1 MTFRP
6 AQQQAVHDKAMHIW
20 IVRIEIAL
28 KQQAG
33 FSLRPEESQT
43 VKIAKAAN
51 HVALHGGGINAQ
63 SQQQQIQSGVEQLS
77 AGGGVDHLRRLSQTA
92 TQLLRIAK
100 PCASRARMRIKRVY
114 PIAASL
120 FLRQRL

>member
-1 MTFRP
+1 MTFLP

-33 FSLRPEESQT
+33 FSLLPEESQT

-77 AGGGVDHLRRLSQTA
+77 AGGGVTTGGVLAVA

-114 PIAASL
+114 PIAAAL

>member
-1 MTFRP
+1 M
-6 AQQQAVHDKAMHIW
+6 HDKAMHIW

-77 AGGGVDHLRRLSQTA
+77 AGGGVDYRR
-92 TQLLRIAK
+92 R
-100 PCASRARMRIKRVY
+100 
-114 PIAASL
+114 
-120 FLRQRL
+120 

>member
-77 AGGGVDHLRRLSQTA
+77 AGGGVDYRRRLS
-92 TQLLRIAK
+92 
-100 PCASRARMRIKRVY
+100 
-114 PIAASL
+114 
-120 FLRQRL
+120 RQRRSC